1 MVLQIVLDETISK
14 MRVIIAGSRFIT
26 DYDLVVKAVKESGF
40 EITEVVCGA
49 ANGVDSLGERYA
61 KENGIKLSYFYA
73 DWKGLGKR
81 AGHARNEQMSFYGE
95 CLIAVWDGKS
105 KGTKHMIA
113 LAKKRKL
120 KVYVKNLMEDTT
132 SLDKF
137 FL

>member
-1 MVLQIVLDETISK
+1 MGLRIVLNEPISK

-81 AGHARNEQMSFYGE
+81 AGHARNIQMGNYGE
-95 CLIAVWDGKS
+95 ALIAVWDGES
-105 KGTKHMIA
+105 KGTKHMINY
-113 LAKKRKL
+113 AKKKKL
-120 KVYVKNLMEDTT
+120 LVYIKNINEINLNE
-132 SLDKF
+132 F
-137 FL
+137 FGI

>member
-1 MVLQIVLDETISK
+1 

-26 DYDLVVKAVKESGF
+26 DYNLVVKAVKESGF

-81 AGHARNEQMSFYGE
+81 AGHARNVQMGNYGE
-95 CLIAVWDGKS
+95 ALIAVWDGES
-105 KGTKHMIA
+105 KGTKHMINY
-113 LAKKRKL
+113 AKKKKL
-120 KVYVKNLMEDTT
+120 LVYVKNINEINLND
-132 SLDKF
+132 F
-137 FL
+137 FGI